1 MSYRPRLAGH
11 VTKAIGVPGMFGFK
25 GPTPEQIAKSGTEES
40 HQTALFAA
48 IALDTEYP
56 QLRLLLAIPNGG
68 LRNKIT
74 AAKLKAQGVKA
85 GVPDL
90 FLPVARGRYHG
101 LWIEMKKEG
110 GKLSEAQNIWARWLF
125 DEGYGHFIAFSWE
138 QAAAILENYLRRT

>member
-1 MSYRPRLAGH
+1 MP
-11 VTKAIGVPGMFGFK
+11 
-25 GPTPEQIAKSGTEES
+25 PTPEQLAKSGTEAA
-40 HQTALFAA
+40 HQTALFCWAA
-48 IALDTEYP
+48 LPEIISKYPALK
-56 QLRLLLAIPNGG
+56 LLFHIPNGG
-68 LRNKIT
+68 TRNKVE
-74 AAKLKAQGVKA
+74 AGHLKAQGVKA